1 MSTTNNSN
9 GPATHVTSDENTPL
23 LASVATEPVT
33 DPVDASLPDTS
44 TNGVHAPDEDAPL
57 PKLQLLL
64 LSYTRIIEP
73 IAFFSIFPYITS
85 MIETV
90 GGKAP
95 EDAGF
100 YAGLIESLFS
110 LTQMFLMV
118 LWGKAADRYGRKPV
132 LVFSLLG
139 LAVATT
145 LFGMSQSIAQ
155 MVVFRCVAGV
165 FGGTVVTLRT
175 MYSEISTKKTQAK
188 AFSYFAFG
196 GNLGIT
202 LGPLLGMEL
211 SREC

>member
-1 MSTTNNSN
+1 MSATANNSN
-9 GPATHVTSDENTPL
+9 GAAVHANSDETTPL

-33 DPVDASLPDTS
+33 EPIDPSNPDAS
-44 TNGVHAPDEDAPL
+44 TNGVHASDEDAPL
-57 PKLQLLL
+57 PKLQILL

-118 LWGKAADRYGRKPV
+118 LWGKADRYGRKPV

-145 LFGMSQSIAQ
+145 LFGLSQSIAQ

-188 AFSYFAFG
+188 AFSYFAFA

-202 LGPLLGMEL
+202 LGPLLGM
-211 SREC
+211 RYH